1 MAHAAGQAL
10 HHIEWVPLELRNIAE
25 EMFESPNVVTEIR
38 EGWWT
43 PVVPIT
49 SDVAGDSNTGRAER
63 FVIQY
68 ALGVDNTTQRT

>member
-1 MAHAAGQAL
+1 M
-10 HHIEWVPLELRNIAE
+10 I
-25 EMFESPNVVTEIR
+25 ESPNVVTENR
-38 EGWWT
+38 EGRLT